1 MDDAHGVVYG
11 GVRHVLIDP
20 VVHPRLAIALDQQP
34 EFIPVVIVRLDR
46 EGRGDRH
53 MADPS
58 ERWPLR
64 VPPRNLIPLVLL
76 TSQRAVM
83 GRLVNARVTNVLAG
97 LATTVISALDGY
109 LLVDTLPTAIA
120 A

>member
-1 MDDAHGVVYG
+1 
-11 GVRHVLIDP
+11 
-20 VVHPRLAIALDQQP
+20 
-34 EFIPVVIVRLDR
+34 
-46 EGRGDRH
+46 
-53 MADPS
+53 
-58 ERWPLR
+58 
-64 VPPRNLIPLVLL
+64 VLL

-97 LATTVISALDGY
+97 LATPVISALDGY